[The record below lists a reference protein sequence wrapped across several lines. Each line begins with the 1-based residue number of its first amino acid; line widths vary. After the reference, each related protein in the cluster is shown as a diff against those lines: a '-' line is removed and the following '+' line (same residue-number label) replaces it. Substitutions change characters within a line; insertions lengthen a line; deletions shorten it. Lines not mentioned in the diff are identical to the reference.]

1 MLSIAEYAKT
11 RGISQTA
18 IRRQLTRYQE
28 ELQGHITIHNRKK
41 MLDDTAV
48 DFLDS
53 HRMQREIIIEQAD
66 TELKKELED
75 LRARMDLMKDQVR
88 VLQEKII
95 DLQDQKMEYI
105 ADQTRNQLLLEMKD
119 QEAADLQAR
128 LDEAEKEVGR
138 YTKTWFG
145 LYRKKED

>member
-48 DFLDS
+48 NFLDS

-95 DLQDQKMEYI
+95 ELQDQKMEYI
-105 ADQTRNQLLLEMKD
+105 ADQTRNQFLLEMKD
-119 QEAADLQAR
+119 QEAADLQSR
-128 LDEAEKEVGR
+128 LDKAEKEVGR

-145 LYRKKED
+145 LYRKNED